1 MNKPK
6 GPKAFIISLSRAKE
20 RREHAISQAEKA
32 GLDFEIVEAVD
43 ARDFRDANGQTDW
56 DALRKVQEWDNSG
69 WGTPFRAS
77 EIAIYASHAKV
88 YQRILNLDLP
98 YAFVL
103 EDDFQL
109 RDAPYSL
116 LDVAAELEEHQ
127 NQFAHCLL
135 HHEHLWFCSDY
146 RVQGPFKNTK
156 TLNVVRATGLI
167 SVASAVSNAF
177 CRFFVESHSVMDRP
191 HDHQVCELSRH
202 DDPNCPEE
210 AYLPFLQSSFPV
222 CGSAGFPSTN
232 E

>member
-1 MNKPK
+1 MNKQK
-6 GPKAFIISLSRAKE
+6 GPKAFIISLSREKQ

-43 ARDFRDANGQTDW
+43 ARDFRDSNGQTDW
-56 DALRKVQEWDNSG
+56 DALRRVQEVDNSK
-69 WGTPFRAS
+69 WGCWFKPS
-77 EIAIYASHAKV
+77 EVAIYASHAKV
-88 YQRILNLDLP
+88 YRRILNLDIP
-98 YAFVL
+98 YAFVM

-109 RDAPYSL
+109 REAPYSL

-127 NQFAHCLL
+127 SQFAHCLL

-156 TLNVVRATGLI
+156 TLNVVRSTGLI

-191 HDHQVCELSRH
+191 HDHQVCEISRT
-202 DDPNCPEE
+202 DDG
-210 AYLPFLQSSFPV
+210 YLPFLQSSFPV